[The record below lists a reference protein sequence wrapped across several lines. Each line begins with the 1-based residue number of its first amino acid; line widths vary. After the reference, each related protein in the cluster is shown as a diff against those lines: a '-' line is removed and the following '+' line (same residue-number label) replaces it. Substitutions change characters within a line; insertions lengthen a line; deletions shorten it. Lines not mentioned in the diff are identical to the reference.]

1 MAKNSYNPYYDVNQ
15 IYNYKGQYDKAKNS
29 GDSQLAQ
36 QIASFAQQNYNN
48 LRSNGY
54 EDVAK
59 SLGDV
64 GYSGAKKIRDKY
76 AMEGKVAIRPYLYN
90 SKLKTKYGMSDADI
104 DKALSFNETTGEVS
118 LGGMNL
124 GSPYSNVDGTTYWDS
139 ASLDKGIEDYIS
151 HSGVTPSKTELINQ
165 NNAGVLDKTNA
176 LYDLQMSDHK
186 DLSGK
191 YNELYDKAMYENPF
205 ETPTGQSIMNEY
217 KLKGAQAGEN
227 AKAEGGASNSG
238 NIDSYAA
245 ANALRQQAAMTSKGQ
260 QMAIAA
266 QTEAI
271 NNVRGILGDIGG
283 SQQNSY
289 AGMQKTI
296 GLQQSEGSR
305 LFDEQQTEKLN
316 DHSINYDIANVSG
329 VIPSAW
335 MTSVNPYFNDD
346 GTLKNENLDYG
357 IEIEKVDEKL
367 KNTEDPVERNRLL
380 NERNYLYAARQYKL
394 DPNNYGGKYAKPEYV
409 NKQFEGGGYS
419 PMRTL
424 GAQQT
429 EYNYDLGLGTNATN
443 DKAVEYSHEEAMG
456 ANATAEK
463 QMALDA
469 VITMAGAGIPPSKE
483 LLSEAGY
490 GDMTPDEFMTSFKNS
505 RESFISDEKR
515 AQAVDELY
523 NAVAT
528 GMPITQP
535 MLDAAGY
542 TDMTPETF
550 VSLYH
555 TNLGNIYETQKKNP
569 EFIKSGSPG
578 NGSGSTPKEKIS
590 QSLKEKI
597 IKNIDNGGEGLTTLL
612 DTIDWDKY
620 NAEDAYNFI
629 MNNWGDDAEIVA
641 ATNNYF
647 NVDAYDEG
655 NVSARAKLIAD
666 GINAKYHTITNGET
680 YVPLSRASDG
690 TYKVNGNQKEIIQAV
705 DDDDK
710 LSDSEK
716 LAVLDMFGI
725 TQDDL
730 EKYNK

>member
-48 LRSNGY
+48 LKSNGY

-151 HSGVTPSKTELINQ
+151 HSGITPSKTELINQ
-165 NNAGVLDKTNA
+165 NNAGVLEKTNS

-186 DLSGK
+186 DMTGK
-191 YNELYDKAMYENPF
+191 YGELYDKAMYENPF

-217 KLKGAQAGEN
+217 KLKGVQESDN

-245 ANALRQQAAMTSKGQ
+245 ANALRQQAAMTAKGQ

-271 NNVRGILGDIGG
+271 NNVRGILGDLGG
-283 SQQNSY
+283 YQQGSY
-289 AGMQKTI
+289 AGMQNTI

-305 LFDEQQTEKLN
+305 LFDEQQTEKMN
-316 DHSINYDIANVSG
+316 DHSINYDIATVSG
-329 VIPSAW
+329 VVPTAW
-335 MTSVNPYFNDD
+335 TTSINPYFNED
-346 GTLKNENLDYG
+346 GTLKYENIDYG
-357 IEIEKVDEKL
+357 IEIEKVDEKI
-367 KNTEDPVERNRLL
+367 KNTDDPVEKNRLL

-456 ANATAEK
+456 ANATADK
-463 QMALDA
+463 QVEYSNEANKKKMALDA

-515 AQAVDELY
+515 AQAVNELY
-523 NAVAT
+523 NAVT
-528 GMPITQP
+528 SGMPITQP

-550 VSLYH
+550 VSMYH
-555 TNLGNIYETQKKNP
+555 TNLGNIYETQKKKP
-569 EFIKSGSPG
+569 DVSASESSSKD
-578 NGSGSTPKEKIS
+578 E
-590 QSLKEKI
+590 E
-597 IKNIDNGGEGLTTLL
+597 TTKKVVS
-612 DTIDWDKY
+612 DTKY
-620 NAEDAYNFI
+620 DAF
-629 MNNWGDDAEIVA
+629 VK
-641 ATNNYF
+641 
-647 NVDAYDEG
+647 AYDEG
-655 NVSARAKLIAD
+655 GKEGLRKELDKFDWNTYDIESVASYFKKHYPNDRLADFFTSYKAPGTESEQKNVAA
-666 GINAKYHTITNGET
+666 GWNF
-680 YVPLSRASDG
+680 ASNYQYGNDV
-690 TYKVNGNQKEIIQAV
+690 VNGKIHVEGLGNYTADELEDMYINDEVDLVIGQDGKKYWKAV
-705 DDDDK
+705 
-710 LSDSEK
+710 
-716 LAVLDMFGI
+716 
-725 TQDDL
+725 
-730 EKYNK
+730 

>member
-36 QIASFAQQNYNN
+36 QIASYAQQNYNN

-64 GYSGAKKIRDKY
+64 GYAGAKKIRDKY
-76 AMEGKVAIRPYLYN
+76 AMQGKVAIRPYLYN

-151 HSGVTPSKTELINQ
+151 HSGITPSKTELINQ

-191 YNELYDKAMYENPF
+191 YNELYDKAMNENPF

-316 DHSINYDIANVSG
+316 DHSINYEIANVTG
-329 VIPSAW
+329 VVPSTW
-335 MTSVNPYFNDD
+335 MTSVNPYFNED

-380 NERNYLYAARQYKL
+380 NERNYLYAARQYKTN
-394 DPNNYGGKYAKPEYV
+394 PNNYGGKYAQYAG
-409 NKQFEGGGYS
+409 KQFEGGGYS
-419 PMRTL
+419 PLRTL

-429 EYNYDLGLGTNATN
+429 EYNYDLGLGTNANEKLGIEYGRESQKEQNATS
-443 DKAVEYSHEEAMG
+443 DKAVEYGHEEAMG

-469 VITMAGAGIPPSKE
+469 VITMAGAGIPPSKD
-483 LLSEAGY
+483 LLSAAGY

-523 NAVAT
+523 NAVAS
-528 GMPITQP
+528 GMPITKP

-555 TNLGNIYETQKKNP
+555 TNLGNIYETQKKN
-569 EFIKSGSPG
+569 
-578 NGSGSTPKEKIS
+578 
-590 QSLKEKI
+590 
-597 IKNIDNGGEGLTTLL
+597 
-612 DTIDWDKY
+612 
-620 NAEDAYNFI
+620 
-629 MNNWGDDAEIVA
+629 
-641 ATNNYF
+641 
-647 NVDAYDEG
+647 NVDSSGKGKTKDNEKEPKKVVSDTKYDAFVKAYDEG
-655 NVSARAKLIAD
+655 GKEGLRKELDKFDWNTYDIESVASYFKKNYPNDRLADFFTSYKAPGTESEQKNVAAGWNFISNYQY
-666 GINAKYHTITNGET
+666 GNH
-680 YVPLSRASDG
+680 V
-690 TYKVNGNQKEIIQAV
+690 VNGKIHVEGLGDYTADELKDMYINDEVDLVIGQDGKKYWKAV
-705 DDDDK
+705 
-710 LSDSEK
+710 
-716 LAVLDMFGI
+716 
-725 TQDDL
+725 
-730 EKYNK
+730 